1 MTQQETNRDS
11 QQTAD
16 EATGTNKT
24 TTVLVVDDDA
34 AMIASTTS
42 WLEEAGYSVIAAR
55 NGQQAVEVFSAQ
67 GEDIDLVIL
76 DLVMPRMS
84 GEECLDRLVEI
95 DPDVRVIG
103 TSGYYID
110 DETYSE
116 IEPKVKA
123 FIPKPINPPMLLKLV
138 ERILHPGQD

>member
-1 MTQQETNRDS
+1 MAQQKTNDS
-11 QQTAD
+11 QEVGGE
-16 EATGTNKT
+16 EAEGNEMA
-24 TTVLVVDDDA
+24 TVLVVDDDA

-42 WLEEAGYSVIAAR
+42 WLEEAGYRVLVSR

-84 GEECLDRLVEI
+84 GEECLDKLVEI
-95 DPDVRVIG
+95 DSDVAVIG

-110 DETYSE
+110 DATYSN

-138 ERILHPGQD
+138 ERVLHPVQD